1 MYIPNSSGRLTSV
14 VLGLVIALSGS
25 VLLAQKSDKKAKVQ
39 ESLPNAPAVLWREPT
54 DIGSRDLF
62 LGPGGEAMKPDLSS
76 VTFIKVETGGH
87 TKKWRVR
94 DGSGNEWVVK
104 FGNEAQPETA
114 ASRLVWAAGYYT
126 DIDYFVPEVKIEGK
140 GTAKDVRFE
149 ARPKTIKRYDTEWD
163 WDDNPFRGKSE
174 LQGLKVLMV
183 LLNNWDLKN
192 SNHRVLFIKDDNELR
207 YVVSD
212 LGVAFGKTGNMI
224 THNRN
229 RPDEYV
235 KTKFIKNVDGGNVLF
250 DFHATHDKMLGNV
263 TVAQARWMGQIL
275 SQLSD
280 KQISDAFR
288 AANYTPEEIDI
299 LTKTVRGRIE
309 ELANL
314 PG

>member
-1 MYIPNSSGRLTSV
+1 MFISKTIRRS
-14 VLGLVIALSGS
+14 IALASGFTI
-25 VLLAQKSDKKAKVQ
+25 VLSGAVLFGQKDKKNEKDKTT
-39 ESLPNAPAVLWREPT
+39 LPDAPAVLWREPT
-54 DIGSRDLF
+54 DITSRDLF
-62 LGPGGEAMKPDLSS
+62 LGPGGKAMRPDLSK
-76 VTFIKVETGGH
+76 VTFIKVDTGGH

-94 DGSGNEWVVK
+94 DGAGNEWVVK

-140 GTAKDVRFE
+140 GLARDVRFE

-163 WDDNPFRGKSE
+163 WDDNPFKGTNE
-174 LQGLKVLMV
+174 LQALKVLMV

-192 SNHRVLFIKDDNELR
+192 QNHRILFMKDDNELR

-212 LGVAFGKTGNMI
+212 LGVAFGKTGNSI

-235 KTKFIKNVDGGNVLF
+235 KTKFIKNVDGNNILF
-250 DFHATHDKMLGNV
+250 DFHATHDQMLGNV
-263 TVAQARWMGQIL
+263 TVGQAKWIGNIL

-280 KQISDAFR
+280 QQISDAFR
-288 AANYTPEEIDI
+288 AANYSPKEIEM
-299 LTKTVRGRIE
+299 LTKSVRARIN
-309 ELANL
+309 ELVNL